1 MNKPAIAVG
10 TALILGAGYL
20 GATAWIGQ
28 QTEAR
33 YREQVAQAQTRL
45 PFVTLGEQTYK
56 KGFFTSTSRTTV
68 EFGCPSAAG
77 EPAPTAT
84 ITSVI
89 RHGPIAGGRLA
100 AAAIDSQL
108 HIDARSADAQRL
120 VAAFGAAGPLRSHT
134 IVAFDGSAES
144 VVSSPAAE
152 LSLGDAALL
161 RWQGLSGEFHSN
173 RDGTSVRYRF
183 KGPGLSFA
191 EPAKQV
197 SVRLGA
203 FDVQGDGQA
212 IRPGGSLMAGQ
223 MHGTLDAVELA
234 ATQAGEVYKVVLQG
248 LALTSSTSLESDLL
262 GGTSSFVGTGSFGE
276 TKLDKIEMKMS
287 MKRLHAPTYQHLM
300 DTFSR
305 ELYHCGTPGQA
316 PDLTALEEKTHGDVL
331 ALLGYGPELSLDR
344 FAVESGG
351 RTGELSY
358 AFGVAALSEAEA
370 KQPLSLVL
378 MKHVHARAASRL
390 PVAWLRQLSAAGSA
404 RLPGSVPAPEAVDV
418 LLDRAAAQ
426 GYLVRDGD
434 YVKGELSILD
444 GTVTVNGKPLGP
456 K

>member
-28 QTEAR
+28 QTELR
-33 YREQVAQAQTRL
+33 YREQVAQAQGRL

-56 KGFFTSTSRTTV
+56 KGFFTSTSSTSLQ
-68 EFGCPSAAG
+68 FGCPSAAG
-77 EPAPTAT
+77 EPPPTAT

-120 VAAFGAAGPLRSHT
+120 VAAFGAAGPISSHT
-134 IVAFDGSAES
+134 IVAFDGSATS

-152 LSLGDAALL
+152 LSLGDAASLK
-161 RWQGLSGEFHSN
+161 WQGLSGELDSN

-197 SVRLGA
+197 SLRIGA
-203 FDVQGDGQA
+203 FDLEGDGQA

-223 MHGTLDAVELA
+223 VHGTLDAVELA
-234 ATQAGEVYKVVLQG
+234 AAEAGQVYKVALNG
-248 LALTSSTSLESDLL
+248 LALTSSTSLEGDLL

-276 TKLDKIEMKMS
+276 TRLDKIDMKMS

-300 DTFSR
+300 DTFSK
-305 ELYHCGTPGQA
+305 ELYRCGTPGKA
-316 PDLTALEEKTHGDVL
+316 PDLAAIEEKTRADVL
-331 ALLGYGPELSLDR
+331 ALLVYGPEMSLDR

-390 PVAWLRQLSAAGSA
+390 PVAWLRQLSQAGSA
-404 RLPGSVPAPEAVDV
+404 RLPGSVPGPEALDV
-418 LLDRAAAQ
+418 LLDRAAAE
-426 GYLVRDGD
+426 GYVVREGE
-434 YVKGELSILD
+434 YVKGELSIVD
-444 GTVTVNGKPLGP
+444 GTVSVNGKPLGP